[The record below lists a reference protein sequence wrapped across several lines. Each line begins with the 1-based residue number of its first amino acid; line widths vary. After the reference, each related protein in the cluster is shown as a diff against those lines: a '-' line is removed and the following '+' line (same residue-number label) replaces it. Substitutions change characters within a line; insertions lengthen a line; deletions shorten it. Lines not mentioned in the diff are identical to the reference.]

1 MRIEPLLLKLW
12 FIRKVEAMG
21 FHLQSMKR
29 FAPIDA
35 RNHEG
40 NPLLLSY
47 RHPGRRLL
55 LDAPVEWGF
64 GFLNF
69 PFDRPRPLAT
79 VMQQAL
85 ASPGHERALIRKAL
99 KNFYRDWQPRSAAE
113 FLGLDESE
121 AGGLAELP
129 AWLTPWPWDP
139 LGLEQKRVQRR
150 RAEGRENARVLGK
163 PLGVEAGWKF
173 CGPVSELKLHVEVER
188 LARVL
193 ESVRVNG
200 VRRHDGTDG
209 DIRALVLS
217 HPDGRWRWQVLVGQ
231 HRYAVISAL
240 GNARVPIRVEH
251 FVRRQDVMLWP
262 GVSSGLF
269 KPSAALKVFDDCF
282 IERTAPPALMTGS
295 DERRYQE
302 GPRDEMGENVEQVI
316 PEVRGQASRSSTALC
331 GRVSGFRDVGRHLG
345 GA

>member
-1 MRIEPLLLKLW
+1 MRIEPLLIKLW
-12 FIRKVEAMG
+12 FIRKVEAVG

-29 FAPIDA
+29 YAPIDG
-35 RNHEG
+35 RNHQG

-55 LDAPVEWGF
+55 LDAPVGWGF

-69 PFDRPRPLAT
+69 PFDRPRPLVS

-85 ASPGHERALIRKAL
+85 ASPGRERALIREAL
-99 KNFYRDWQPRSAAE
+99 ANFYRDWQPRSAAE
-113 FLGLDESE
+113 FFGLEGSE
-121 AGGLAELP
+121 AGDLATLP
-129 AWLTPWPWDP
+129 TWLSPWPWDP
-139 LGLEQKRVQRR
+139 LGLEQKRAQRR
-150 RAEGRENARVLGK
+150 RTEGRENARVLGK
-163 PLGVEAGWKF
+163 PLDVEDGWKF

-193 ESVRVNG
+193 ESVRANG

-209 DIRALVLS
+209 DIRAIVLS

-240 GNARVPIRVEH
+240 GYSRIPIRVEY
-251 FVRRQDVMLWP
+251 FVRRQDVMFWP

-282 IERTAPPALMTGS
+282 IERTATPALATGI
-295 DERRYQE
+295 DARQHQE
-302 GPRDEMGENVEQVI
+302 GTHDEMEANSEQI
-316 PEVRGQASRSSTALC
+316 GSAFK
-331 GRVSGFRDVGRHLG
+331 G
-345 GA
+345 